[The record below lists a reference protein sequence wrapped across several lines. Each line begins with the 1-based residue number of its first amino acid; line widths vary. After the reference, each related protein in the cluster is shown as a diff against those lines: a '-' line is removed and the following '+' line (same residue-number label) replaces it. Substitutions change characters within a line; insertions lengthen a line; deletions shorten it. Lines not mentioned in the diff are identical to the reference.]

1 MKKGMVYIMKL
12 KYKKVIM
19 LTTMSTML
27 IGLLTLSINKDNSKA
42 EEGTNRDLVQ
52 EADGFIEEDNNSI
65 TALAEASTLMEMSTI
80 PEPTATPIPTP
91 TPMPV
96 YDFEEEI
103 APEIQALFED
113 YFTAKKSC
121 DVDKIKSLLTHQ
133 DKAPSVDELQSK
145 TEYIDD
151 YRNIKTYL
159 KKGPVEESFIAYVYQ
174 EIKFTGV
181 NTMAPGL
188 SKFYL
193 VKAADG
199 LYKIFSGEMD
209 QDLVEYYNE
218 RNEDA
223 DVKELLDKTNQ
234 RGEEAKANDEDLK
247 NFWDSIEKLANE
259 QMSKADNSN

>member
-27 IGLLTLSINKDNSKA
+27 IGLLTLSISKDNSKA
-42 EEGTNRDLVQ
+42 EEATNIDMVQ
-52 EADGFIEEDNNSI
+52 DKDGVVDDSYSVI
-65 TALAEASTLMEMSTI
+65 ALAEASTLMDMATI
-80 PEPTATPIPTP
+80 PEPTPIPTP

-96 YDFEEEI
+96 YDFDKEV

-113 YFTAKKSC
+113 YYTAKKSC

-151 YRNIKTYL
+151 YRNINTYL
-159 KKGPVEESFIAYVYQ
+159 KKGPGEDTFIAYVYQ
-174 EIKFTGV
+174 EIKFTGI

-188 SKFYL
+188 SKFYI
-193 VKAADG
+193 VKTADG
-199 LYKIFSGEMD
+199 LYKIYSGEMD
-209 QDLVEYYNE
+209 SDLLKYYNE
-218 RNEDA
+218 RNKDA

-247 NFWDSIEKLANE
+247 NFWDSIDKLASE
-259 QMSKADNSN
+259 QMSRVDDGN

>member
-1 MKKGMVYIMKL
+1 
-12 KYKKVIM
+12 M

-27 IGLLTLSINKDNSKA
+27 IGLLTLSISKDNSKA
-42 EEGTNRDLVQ
+42 EEGTNIDLLQ
-52 EADGFIEEDNNSI
+52 ETDAVIEEDSDSV
-65 TALAEASTLMEMSTI
+65 TALAEASTLMEMASI

-91 TPMPV
+91 APMPV
-96 YDFEEEI
+96 YDFEKEVDS
-103 APEIQALFED
+103 EIQALFED

-159 KKGPVEESFIAYVYQ
+159 KKGPVEDTFVVYVYQ

-247 NFWDSIEKLANE
+247 NFWDSIDKLASE
-259 QMSKADNSN
+259 QMASTDNGN

>member
-1 MKKGMVYIMKL
+1 MKL

-27 IGLLTLSINKDNSKA
+27 IGLLTLSISKDNSKA
-42 EEGTNRDLVQ
+42 EEDINTDLVV
-52 EADGFIEEDNNSI
+52 EADALLEDDNNI
-65 TALAEASTLMEMSTI
+65 VTALAETTSLVETASI

-91 TPMPV
+91 TPIPV
-96 YDFEEEI
+96 FDFEKEVD
-103 APEIQALFED
+103 PEIQVLFED

-133 DKAPSVDELQSK
+133 AKAPSVEELQSK

-159 KKGPVEESFIAYVYQ
+159 KKGPVEDTFIAYVYQ

-193 VKAADG
+193 VKSAG
-199 LYKIFSGEMD
+199 GQYKIFSGKMD
-209 QDLVEYYNE
+209 LELVEYYDA

-223 DVKELLDKTNQ
+223 DVKELFDKTNQ
-234 RGEEAKANDEDLK
+234 RGEEAKAKDEDLK
-247 NFWDSIEKLANE
+247 NFWDSIDKLASE
-259 QMSKADNSN
+259 QMASNNIDN

>member
-1 MKKGMVYIMKL
+1 MVYIMKL

-27 IGLLTLSINKDNSKA
+27 IGLLTLSISKDNSKA
-42 EEGTNRDLVQ
+42 EEATNTDLLL
-52 EADGFIEEDNNSI
+52 EADTLIEEDNNI
-65 TALAEASTLMEMSTI
+65 VTALAETRRFVETASI

-91 TPMPV
+91 TPMPIF
-96 YDFEEEI
+96 DFEKE
-103 APEIQALFED
+103 ADPEIHALFED

-121 DVDKIKSLLTHQ
+121 DVDKIKSLLTNQ
-133 DKAPSVDELQSK
+133 AKAPSVEELQSK

-151 YRNIKTYL
+151 YRNVKTYL
-159 KKGPVEESFIAYVYQ
+159 KKGPIEDTFIAYVYQ

-193 VKAADG
+193 VKEEG
-199 LYKIFSGEMD
+199 QYKIFSDEMD
-209 QDLVEYYNE
+209 TELVEYYDA

-247 NFWDSIEKLANE
+247 NFWDSIDKLASE
-259 QMSKADNSN
+259 QMASNNSDN

>member
-1 MKKGMVYIMKL
+1 MKL
-12 KYKKVIM
+12 KYKKIIM

-27 IGLLTLSINKDNSKA
+27 IGLLTLSISKDNSKA
-42 EEGTNRDLVQ
+42 EEGTNIDMVQ
-52 EADGFIEEDNNSI
+52 ETDAAIEEDSSSV
-65 TALAEASTLMEMSTI
+65 TALAEASTLLNMSTI

-96 YDFEEEI
+96 FDFEKEVDSEI
-103 APEIQALFED
+103 TALFED

-121 DVDKIKSLLTHQ
+121 DVDKIKSLLTHK
-133 DKAPSVDELQSK
+133 DKAPSVEELQSK

-159 KKGPVEESFIAYVYQ
+159 KKGPVENAFIAYVYQ

-193 VKAADG
+193 LKEDG
-199 LYKIFSGEMD
+199 QYKIFSGEMD
-209 QDLVEYYNE
+209 KELVEYYDA

-223 DVKELLDKTNQ
+223 DVKELLDMTNQ
-234 RGEEAKANDEDLK
+234 RGEEAKAKDEDLK
-247 NFWDSIEKLANE
+247 NFWDSIDKLAKE
-259 QMSKADNSN
+259 QMSKAADNN